1 MLAYNLETI
10 FAEKLETVLS
20 RNIANTRPRDFYD
33 IYTLYTLRS
42 TNCDIAVLKQA
53 LEVTTTCRGS
63 HAVLEKYMD
72 IVDNIR
78 GNAQMRS
85 FWERY
90 QKEFDYAADIS
101 FDDTCDTILV
111 IMDSIYKV

>member
-1 MLAYNLETI
+1 LETI

-33 IYTLYTLRS
+33 IHILYALRGS
-42 TNCDIAVLKQA
+42 DCDIAVLKQA
-53 LEVTTTCRGS
+53 IEETTIRRGS
-63 HAVLEKYMD
+63 HAVLGQYKD
-72 IVDNIR
+72 IIGSIR

-90 QKEFDYAADIS
+90 QKEFDYAAEIS
-101 FDDTCDTILV
+101 FDDCCDTILL
-111 IMDSIYKV
+111 IMGSINKA